1 MKNAVFRKAMEYV
14 KNQRNHNCVI
24 TETRRNYLVSETK
37 YHTTKFFTE
46 NLLAIKIAKKTNI
59 NE

>member
-14 KNQRNHNCVI
+14 KKQRNHNCVI
-24 TETRRNYLVSETK
+24 TEARRNYLVSEPK

-46 NLLAIKIAKKTNI
+46 NLLAIKIEKKQI
-59 NE
+59 LIK

>member
-14 KNQRNHNCVI
+14 KKQRNHNCVI
-24 TETRRNYLVSETK
+24 TEARRNYLVPEPK

-46 NLLAIKIAKKTNI
+46 NLLAIKI
-59 NE
+59 